1 MDLTNRPVL
10 AILQAAEGGRG
21 GNRSGVC
28 GDTGVYTSLYG
39 SFPVSERRRR
49 EEEGETSG
57 VCGDTGVYT
66 SLYGSFP
73 VSKRKSK

>member
-1 MDLTNRPVL
+1 MVTPVS
-10 AILQAAEGGRG
+10 IRV
-21 GNRSGVC
+21 SV
-28 GDTGVYTSLYG
+28 YG
-39 SFPVSERRRR
+39 SFPVSERRR

-57 VCGDTGVYT
+57 VCGDTGVCT